1 MMAQMEYQAQEITEK
16 IGQLKAL
23 KEEMEKKEQL
33 FEECSRQLQVFYIPV
48 VFGSLKNYYVVEK
61 PAPALDKAPL

>member
-23 KEEMEKKEQL
+23 KEEMERKEQL
-33 FEECSRQLQVFYIPV
+33 FEECSRQLQVWYGTGTAESTLGGAGEEGAAV
-48 VFGSLKNYYVVEK
+48 
-61 PAPALDKAPL
+61 

>member
-33 FEECSRQLQVFYIPV
+33 FEECSRQLQVFYILV
-48 VFGSLKNYYVVEK
+48 VFGS
-61 PAPALDKAPL
+61 

>member
-48 VFGSLKNYYVVEK
+48 VFGSLNNYYVVEK